1 MGANPMFSDIPIP
14 LLVGVFSS
22 FGHLVTGLLAV
33 VGAFFVGNILTGI
46 LVWSFYRGV
55 KKRKCNPLAM
65 RALRLIGGV
74 LLALIVAA
82 IFFGEGGFGLEG
94 GGETPGPD
102 GVPGKA
108 GLTDDSKD
116 SKKEANPEKKQGD
129 VSAEER
135 IRITMLGEEAK
146 DDRFYLFEDQPQPK
160 NFTEIKDLILQR
172 KMSSTK
178 PVTEIAIYTYKNT
191 ADRANRIVTRLDKWA
206 QEQGFHV
213 SYRESRDRLRPE

>member
-1 MGANPMFSDIPIP
+1 MFSDIPTA
-14 LLVGVFSS
+14 LLVGVFSNI
-22 FGHLVTGLLAV
+22 GHLVTGLLAV

-46 LVWSFYRGV
+46 LVWSFYRSV

-65 RALRLIGGV
+65 RALRLVGGV

-82 IFFGEGGFGLEG
+82 IFFGEGGFGLGG
-94 GGETPGPD
+94 GGETPGTD
-102 GVPGKA
+102 GAPGKA
-108 GLTDDSKD
+108 GFTDDGKD
-116 SKKEANPEKKQGD
+116 TKKEANPEKKQSD
-129 VSAEER
+129 ASSEER

-160 NFTEIKDLILQR
+160 NFAEITDLILQR
-172 KMSSTK
+172 KPTSTK

-191 ADRANRIVTRLDKWA
+191 ADRQNRIVTRLDKWA

-213 SYRESRDRLRPE
+213 SYRESRDRSRPE

>member
-1 MGANPMFSDIPIP
+1 MFTDIPAP
-14 LLVGVFSS
+14 LLVGVFGS

-55 KKRKCNPLAM
+55 KKRQCNPLAM
-65 RALRLIGGV
+65 RVLRLMGGV
-74 LLALIVAA
+74 VLALIVAA
-82 IFFGEGGFGLEG
+82 IFFGEGGFGLRG

-102 GVPGKA
+102 GLPGKG
-108 GLTDDSKD
+108 GLIDEGKD
-116 SKKEANPEKKQGD
+116 SKKEANPEQKSD
-129 VSAEER
+129 VSSEER
-135 IRITMLGEEAK
+135 IRVTMLGEEAK

-160 NFTEIKDLILQR
+160 SFAEIKDLILQR
-172 KMSSTK
+172 KLTSAK

-191 ADRANRIVTRLDKWA
+191 TDRANPIVTRLDKWA

-213 SYRESRDRLRPE
+213 SYREARDRLRPE

>member
-1 MGANPMFSDIPIP
+1 MFSDISVP
-14 LLVGVFSS
+14 LLLGVFSNL
-22 FGHLVTGLLAV
+22 GHLVAGLLAV
-33 VGAFFVGNILTGI
+33 VGAFFVGHLLTGI
-46 LVWSFYRGV
+46 LVWSFYRSV

-65 RALRLIGGV
+65 RALRLVGGV

-82 IFFGEGGFGLEG
+82 IFFGEGGFGLGG

-102 GVPGKA
+102 GAPGKA
-108 GLTDDSKD
+108 GLTDDGKD
-116 SKKEANPEKKQGD
+116 TKKEANPEKKQSD
-129 VSAEER
+129 TSSEER

-160 NFTEIKDLILQR
+160 NFTEIKDLITQR
-172 KMSSTK
+172 KLTSTK

-191 ADRANRIVTRLDKWA
+191 ADRQNRIVTRLDKWA
-206 QEQGFHV
+206 QDQGFHV